1 MGTYQIIM
9 KKIKT
14 ALISVSDK
22 KNLKPLLNS
31 LKKNNI
37 KIISSGGTYKEIK
50 KLKFK
55 CLEVSEF
62 TNSPEILEGRVKTLH
77 PKIHAGILN
86 KRKSKTHLRDLRNN
100 NFENI
105 DLVIVNFYPFEETL
119 KNTKNHNKIIE
130 NIDVG
135 GPTMVRSAAK
145 NYKDVTVITSSDQY
159 EELIKELK
167 INRGSTSL
175 KFREKLSRIA
185 FAETAYYDSIISE
198 YFNKKNNITFP
209 KRKVFHSNL
218 VETPRYGENPHQE
231 SAIYSKN
238 NSMKI
243 NQIHGKQLSY
253 NNCNDIFSALT
264 ISKSLPK
271 NIGTVIVK
279 HANPCGVSI
288 NKDHLKSYKSALACD
303 PISAFGGIVSCN
315 FKINKNIAIELN
327 KLFLEVIIS
336 NGFNKEALKILKK
349 KKNLRLVDATNYS
362 FKEKLKFISSNEE
375 LLVQTEDLKKFSN
388 KDFKVVSKKKPNS
401 KQMKNLI
408 FAFNVCRYVKSNA
421 IVLTTNETTVGI
433 GSGQPSR
440 LDSCQIAIDKM
451 KKFINTKEE
460 IVAAS
465 DAFFPF
471 VDGFEKLIQSGVTAV
486 IQPSGSIRD
495 KEIINFA
502 NETDT
507 ILVFSK
513 TRHFRH

>member
-1 MGTYQIIM
+1 M

-22 KNLKPLLNS
+22 KNLKPLLIS

-50 KLKFK
+50 KLKFH

-86 KRKSKTHLRDLRNN
+86 KRNSKVHLKDLKNN

-105 DLVIVNFYPFEETL
+105 DLVVVNFYPFEETL
-119 KNTKNHNKIIE
+119 KNTKNHKKIIE

-145 NYKDVTVITSSDQY
+145 NYQDVTVITSSNQY
-159 EELIKELK
+159 EELIEELK
-167 INRGSTSL
+167 KNKGSTSL

-185 FAETAYYDSIISE
+185 FTETAYYDSVISD
-198 YFNKKNNITFP
+198 YFNKKNNIIFP
-209 KRKVFHSNL
+209 KKKVFHTNL
-218 VETPRYGENPHQE
+218 IETPRYGENPHQE
-231 SAIYSKN
+231 SGIYSKN
-238 NSMKI
+238 NSLKI

-253 NNCNDIFSALT
+253 NNYNDIFSALT

-288 NKDHLKSYKSALACD
+288 NKNPLISYKSALACD

-315 FKINKNIAIELN
+315 FKINKNLVSELN
-327 KLFLEVIIS
+327 KLFLEVIIA
-336 NGFNKEALKILKK
+336 NGFDKDALKLLKR
-349 KKNLRLVDATNYS
+349 KKNLRLIDATNYS
-362 FKEKLKFISSNEE
+362 FKEILRFISSNEE
-375 LLVQTEDLKKFSN
+375 LLIQTEDLKKFN
-388 KDFKVVSKKKPNS
+388 KNDFKVVSKKKPTS
-401 KQMKNLI
+401 KQMKDLI
-408 FAFNVCRYVKSNA
+408 FAFNICRYVKSNA
-421 IVLTTNETTVGI
+421 IVLAANGTTAGI

-440 LDSCQIAIDKM
+440 LDSCQIAINKM
-451 KKFINTKEE
+451 KKFMNTNNE

-471 VDGFEKLIQSGVTAV
+471 VDGIEKLVQSGVTAV

-495 KEIINFA
+495 KEIIKFA
-502 NETDT
+502 NETET
-507 ILVFSK
+507 ILVFSR

>member
-1 MGTYQIIM
+1 M

-22 KNLKPLLNS
+22 KNLKPLLFS

-55 CLEVSEF
+55 CLEVSKF
-62 TNSPEILEGRVKTLH
+62 TGSPEILEGRVKTLH

-86 KRKSKTHLRDLRNN
+86 KRKSKIHLKDLNNN

-119 KNTKNHNKIIE
+119 KSTKNHNKIVE

-145 NYKDVTVITSSDQY
+145 NYQDVTVITSSDQY
-159 EELIKELK
+159 EQLIEELK
-167 INRGSTSL
+167 KNKGSTSL
-175 KFREKLSRIA
+175 EFREKLSRIA
-185 FAETAYYDSIISE
+185 FTETAYYDSVISD
-198 YFNKKNNITFP
+198 YFNKKNDVMFP
-209 KRKVFHSNL
+209 KKKVFHAKL
-218 VETPRYGENPHQE
+218 IETPRYGENPHQK

-238 NSMKI
+238 SSMKI
-243 NQIHGKQLSY
+243 RQIHGKQLSY
-253 NNCNDIFSALT
+253 NNYNDIFSALT

-279 HANPCGVSI
+279 HANPCGASI
-288 NKDHLKSYKSALACD
+288 NKDHLKSYKLALACD

-315 FKINKNIAIELN
+315 FKISIKLAIELS
-327 KLFLEVIIS
+327 KLFLEVIIAS
-336 NGFNKEALKILKK
+336 GFDKDALKLLKK
-349 KKNLRLVDATNYS
+349 KKNLRLIDATNYS
-362 FKEKLKFISSNEE
+362 FKEILRFISSNEE
-375 LLVQTEDLKKFSN
+375 LLVQTEDLNKFSN
-388 KDFKVVSKKKPNS
+388 KDFKIVSKKKPSS
-401 KQMKNLI
+401 KQMRNLI
-408 FAFNVCRYVKSNA
+408 FAFNICRFVKSNA
-421 IVLTTNETTVGI
+421 IVLASNETTVGI

-451 KKFINTKEE
+451 EKFMQTNEDV
-460 IVAAS
+460 VAAS

-471 VDGFEKLIQSGVTAV
+471 VDGIQKLVQSGVSAV

-495 KEIINFA
+495 KEIIKFA

>member
-1 MGTYQIIM
+1 M

-14 ALISVSDK
+14 ALISVSNK
-22 KNLKPLLNS
+22 SYLRPLLNS

-86 KRKSKTHLRDLRNN
+86 KRNNKIHIKDLKNN

-105 DLVIVNFYPFEETL
+105 DLVIVNFYPFEKAL
-119 KNTKNHNKIIE
+119 NTSKNHEKIIE

-145 NYKDVTVITSSDQY
+145 NYQDVTVITSSDQY
-159 EELIKELK
+159 NELIDEL
-167 INRGSTSL
+167 NRNKGSTSL
-175 KFREKLSRIA
+175 EFREKLARIA
-185 FAETAYYDSIISE
+185 FTETAYYDSVISD
-198 YFNKKNNITFP
+198 YFNKKNNIIFP
-209 KRKVFHSNL
+209 KRKIFHTNL
-218 VETPRYGENPHQE
+218 IETPRYGENPHQK

-238 NSMKI
+238 SSLKI

-253 NNCNDIFSALT
+253 NNYNDIFSALT

-271 NIGTVIVK
+271 NTGTVIVK

-288 NKDHLKSYKSALACD
+288 NKDNIESYKLALACD
-303 PISAFGGIVSCN
+303 PVSAFGGIVSCN
-315 FKINKNIAIELN
+315 FKVNKNLAIELN

-336 NGFNKEALKILKK
+336 NGFDQEALKLLKK
-349 KKNLRLVDATNYS
+349 KKNLRLIDATNYS
-362 FKEKLKFISSNEE
+362 YKEILRLVSSNEE
-375 LLVQTEDLKKFSN
+375 FLVQTEDFNKFSKN
-388 KDFKVVSKKKPNS
+388 DFKVVSKRKPNS
-401 KQMKNLI
+401 KQMRNLI
-408 FAFNVCRYVKSNA
+408 FAFNICRYTKSNA
-421 IVLTTNETTVGI
+421 IVLARNETTVGI

-451 KKFINTKEE
+451 KKFMDSNEE
-460 IVAAS
+460 VVAAS

-471 VDGFEKLIQSGVTAV
+471 VDGIEKLVQSGVTAV

-495 KEIINFA
+495 KEIIKFA
-502 NETDT
+502 NETGT

>member
-1 MGTYQIIM
+1 M

-14 ALISVSDK
+14 ALISISDK
-22 KNLKPLLNS
+22 RNLKPLLNS

-86 KRKSKTHLRDLRNN
+86 KRKSKIHLRDLKNN

-119 KNTKNHNKIIE
+119 KNTKNHRKIIE

-159 EELIKELK
+159 KELIEELKK
-167 INRGSTSL
+167 NKGSTSL

-185 FAETAYYDSIISE
+185 FTETAYYDSVISN
-198 YFNKKNNITFP
+198 YFNKKTNVIFP
-209 KRKVFHSNL
+209 KKRVFHANL
-218 VETPRYGENPHQE
+218 IETPRYGENPHQK
-231 SAIYSKN
+231 SGIYSKN
-238 NSMKI
+238 TSMKI

-253 NNCNDIFSALT
+253 NNYNDIFSALT

-271 NIGTVIVK
+271 NTGTVIVK

-288 NKDHLKSYKSALACD
+288 NRNNLKSYKLALACD

-315 FKINKNIAIELN
+315 FKITKSLAIELN

-336 NGFNKEALKILKK
+336 NGFDKEALRLLKK
-349 KKNLRLVDATNYS
+349 KKNLRLIDATNYS
-362 FKEKLKFISSNEE
+362 FKGILSFISSNEE
-375 LLVQTEDLKKFSN
+375 LLIQTDDLQKFSK
-388 KDFKVVSKKKPNS
+388 KDFKVVSKKKPNL

-408 FAFNVCRYVKSNA
+408 FAFNICRYVKSNA
-421 IVLTTNETTVGI
+421 IVLATNETTAGI

-451 KKFINTKEE
+451 KKFMNTNDEV
-460 IVAAS
+460 VAAS

-471 VDGFEKLIQSGVTAV
+471 IDGIEKLIQSGITAI

-502 NETDT
+502 NETNT

>member
-1 MGTYQIIM
+1 MS
-9 KKIKT
+9 KIKT

-22 KNLKPLLNS
+22 KNLKPLLNI
-31 LKKNNI
+31 LRKNKV
-37 KIISSGGTYKEIK
+37 KIISSGGTYKEII
-50 KLKFK
+50 KLKFQ

-62 TNSPEILEGRVKTLH
+62 TNSPEVLEGRVKTLH

-86 KRKSKTHLRDLRNN
+86 KRNSKSHLKDLKKNN
-100 NFENI
+100 YENI
-105 DLVIVNFYPFEETL
+105 DLVIVNFYPFENTL
-119 KNTKNHNKIIE
+119 KKTNKHSAIIE

-145 NYKDVTVITSSDQY
+145 NYNDVTVITSSDQY
-159 EELIKELK
+159 EELIEELNK
-167 INRGSTSL
+167 NKGSTTL

-185 FAETAYYDSIISE
+185 FTETAYYDSVISN
-198 YFNKKNNITFP
+198 YFNKISNTTFP
-209 KRKVFHSNL
+209 SKKVIHANL
-218 VETPRYGENPHQE
+218 IDIPRYGENPHQM
-231 SAIYSKN
+231 SGIYSKN
-238 NSMKI
+238 SNMNI
-243 NQIHGKQLSY
+243 RQIHGKQLSY
-253 NNCNDIFSALT
+253 NNYNDIFAALT

-288 NKDHLKSYKSALACD
+288 KKNHLESYIAALKCD
-303 PISAFGGIVSCN
+303 PVSAFGGIVSCN
-315 FKINKNIAIELN
+315 YKVTKIIAEELN
-327 KLFLEVIIS
+327 KLFFEVIIA
-336 NGFNKEALKILKK
+336 NNFNSDAIKILKT
-349 KKNLRLVDATNYS
+349 KKNLRLIDASKYT
-362 FKEKLKFISSNEE
+362 FKEDLKFISNNEE
-375 LLVQTEDLKKFSN
+375 ILVQSEDINKFN
-388 KDFKVVSKKKPNS
+388 IRDFKVVSKKKPNA
-401 KQMKNLI
+401 KQMKNLL

-421 IVLTTNETTVGI
+421 IVLATNETTAGI

-451 KKFINTKEE
+451 KKFTNTNGEM
-460 IVAAS
+460 VAAS

-471 VDGFEKLIQSGVTAV
+471 VDGLEKLVQSGATAV

-502 NETDT
+502 NETNT

>member
-1 MGTYQIIM
+1 MN
-9 KKIKT
+9 KIKT

-22 KNLKPLLNS
+22 KNIKSLLEI
-31 LKKNNI
+31 LRKNKV

-55 CLEVSEF
+55 CIEVSEF
-62 TNSPEILEGRVKTLH
+62 TNSAEILEGRVKTLH

-86 KRKSKTHLRDLRNN
+86 KRISKSHLNEMKKN

-105 DLVIVNFYPFEETL
+105 DLVIVNFYPFENTL
-119 KNTKNHNKIIE
+119 NKTNNHNTIVE

-145 NYKDVTVITSSDQY
+145 NYKDVTVITSTNQY
-159 EELIKELK
+159 EELIEELK
-167 INRGSTSL
+167 KNKGSTTL

-185 FAETAYYDSIISE
+185 FTETAYYDSVISN
-198 YFNKKNNITFP
+198 YFNNISDTTFP
-209 KRKVFHSNL
+209 DKRTFHANL
-218 VETPRYGENPHQE
+218 IEIPRYGENPHQK

-238 NSMKI
+238 SNMNIK
-243 NQIHGKQLSY
+243 QIHGKQLSY
-253 NNCNDIFSALT
+253 NNYNDIFAALT

-271 NIGTVIVK
+271 NTGTVIVK

-288 NKDHLKSYKSALACD
+288 KKNHLESYIAALKCD
-303 PISAFGGIVSCN
+303 PLSAFGGIVFCN
-315 FKINKNIAIELN
+315 YKVTKIIAEELN
-327 KLFLEVIIS
+327 KLFLEVIIA
-336 NGFNKEALKILKK
+336 NNFNSDAIKILKT
-349 KKNLRLVDATNYS
+349 KKNLRLIDASKYT
-362 FKEKLKFISSNEE
+362 FKEDLKFISNNEE
-375 LLVQTEDLKKFSN
+375 ILVQSEDINKFN
-388 KDFKVVSKKKPNS
+388 IRDFKVVSKKKPNA
-401 KQMKNLI
+401 KQMKNLL

-421 IVLTTNETTVGI
+421 IVLATNETTAGI

-451 KKFINTKEE
+451 KKFTKPNDEL
-460 IVAAS
+460 VAAS

-471 VDGFEKLIQSGVTAV
+471 IDGLEKLVQSGVTAV

-502 NETDT
+502 NETNT

>member
-1 MGTYQIIM
+1 M

-31 LKKNNI
+31 LKNNKI

-50 KLKFK
+50 KFKFK
-55 CLEVSEF
+55 CSEVSEF
-62 TNSPEILEGRVKTLH
+62 TNFPEILEGRVKTLH

-86 KRKSKTHLRDLRNN
+86 KRKSKTHKKDIKNN

-119 KNTKNHNKIIE
+119 KKTKNHDKIIE

-145 NYKDVTVITSSDQY
+145 NYKDVTVVTSSNQY
-159 EELIKELK
+159 EELIEELK
-167 INRGSTSL
+167 KNKGSTSFE
-175 KFREKLSRIA
+175 FRKKLSRIA
-185 FAETAYYDSIISE
+185 FTKTAYYDSLISN
-198 YFNKKNNITFP
+198 YFNEISDITFP
-209 KRKVFHSNL
+209 DRKIFQAKL
-218 VETPRYGENPHQE
+218 IEKPRYGENPHQK

-238 NSMKI
+238 HQMNIK
-243 NQIHGKQLSY
+243 QIHGKQLSY
-253 NNCNDIFSALT
+253 NNYNDIFAALT

-288 NKDHLKSYKSALACD
+288 KKKHVESYISALACD
-303 PISAFGGIVSCN
+303 PVSAFGGIVSCN
-315 FKINKNIAIELN
+315 YKITKKVAEELD
-327 KLFLEVIIS
+327 KLFLEVIIGNNFDS
-336 NGFNKEALKILKK
+336 DALKILKR
-349 KKNLRLVDATNYS
+349 KKNLRLIDASKYTLKN
-362 FKEKLKFISSNEE
+362 ELKFTSNNEE
-375 LLVQTEDLKKFSN
+375 ILVQSEDINKFNLKN
-388 KDFKVVSKKKPNS
+388 FKVVSKKKPN
-401 KQMKNLI
+401 KTQMKNLI
-408 FAFNVCRYVKSNA
+408 FAFNICRYVKSNA
-421 IVLTTNETTVGI
+421 IVLAANESTTGI

-451 KKFINTKEE
+451 RKFINTKEE

-471 VDGFEKLIQSGVTAV
+471 VDGIEKLVQSGITAV

-502 NETDT
+502 NNTD
-507 ILVFSK
+507 IVLVFSK

>member
-1 MGTYQIIM
+1 MS
-9 KKIKT
+9 KIKT

-22 KNLKPLLNS
+22 KNLKPLLNI
-31 LKKNNI
+31 LRKNKV
-37 KIISSGGTYKEIK
+37 KIISSGGTYKEII
-50 KLKFK
+50 KLKFQ

-62 TNSPEILEGRVKTLH
+62 TNSPEVLEGRVKTLH

-86 KRKSKTHLRDLRNN
+86 KRNSKSHLKDLKKNN
-100 NFENI
+100 YENI
-105 DLVIVNFYPFEETL
+105 DLVIVNFYPFENTL
-119 KNTKNHNKIIE
+119 KKTNKHSAIIE

-145 NYKDVTVITSSDQY
+145 NYNDVTVITSSDQY
-159 EELIKELK
+159 EELIEELNK
-167 INRGSTSL
+167 NKGSTTL

-185 FAETAYYDSIISE
+185 FTETAYYDSVISN
-198 YFNKKNNITFP
+198 YFNKISNTTFP
-209 KRKVFHSNL
+209 SKKVIHANL
-218 VETPRYGENPHQE
+218 IDIPRYGENPHQM
-231 SAIYSKN
+231 SGIYSKN
-238 NSMKI
+238 SNMNI
-243 NQIHGKQLSY
+243 RQIHGKQLSY
-253 NNCNDIFSALT
+253 NNYNDIFAALT

-288 NKDHLKSYKSALACD
+288 KKNHLESYIAALKCD
-303 PISAFGGIVSCN
+303 PVSAFGGIVSCN
-315 FKINKNIAIELN
+315 YKVTKIIAEELN
-327 KLFLEVIIS
+327 KLFFEVIIA
-336 NGFNKEALKILKK
+336 NNFNSDAIKILKT
-349 KKNLRLVDATNYS
+349 KKNLRLIDASKYT
-362 FKEKLKFISSNEE
+362 FKEDLKFISNNEE
-375 LLVQTEDLKKFSN
+375 ILVQSEDINKFN
-388 KDFKVVSKKKPNS
+388 IRDFKVVSKKKPNA
-401 KQMKNLI
+401 KQMKNLL

-421 IVLTTNETTVGI
+421 IVLATNETTAGI

-451 KKFINTKEE
+451 KKFTKPNDEL
-460 IVAAS
+460 VAAS

-471 VDGFEKLIQSGVTAV
+471 IDGLEKLVQSGVTAV

-502 NETDT
+502 NETNT

>member
-1 MGTYQIIM
+1 M

-22 KNLKPLLNS
+22 QNLKPLLS
-31 LKKNNI
+31 CLKKNDI

-55 CLEVSEF
+55 CVEVSEF
-62 TNSPEILEGRVKTLH
+62 TSSPEILEGRVKTLH

-86 KRKSKTHLRDLRNN
+86 KRKSKTHLRDIKNN

-119 KNTKNHNKIIE
+119 KNTRNHNKIIE

-145 NYKDVTVITSSDQY
+145 NYKDVTVVTSSDQY
-159 EELIKELK
+159 DELIEELKK
-167 INRGSTSL
+167 NKGSTSL
-175 KFREKLSRIA
+175 IFREKLSRIA
-185 FAETAYYDSIISE
+185 FTETAYYDSIISD
-198 YFNKKNNITFP
+198 YFNKKNGVIFP
-209 KRKVFHSNL
+209 KKKTFHANL
-218 VETPRYGENPHQE
+218 IETPRYGENPHQL

-238 NSMKI
+238 NSLKI

-253 NNCNDIFSALT
+253 NNYNDIFSALT

-288 NKDHLKSYKSALACD
+288 NKDHLMSYKLALSCD
-303 PISAFGGIVSCN
+303 PVSAFGGIVSCN
-315 FKINKNIAIELN
+315 FKIGKNLASELN
-327 KLFLEVIIS
+327 KLFLEVIIA
-336 NGFNKEALKILKK
+336 NGFEKNALRLLKK
-349 KKNLRLVDATNYS
+349 KKNLRLIDATNYS
-362 FKEKLKFISSNEE
+362 FKEILRFISSNEE
-375 LLVQTEDLKKFSN
+375 ILTQTEDLKKFSN
-388 KDFKVVSKKKPNS
+388 KDFKVVSKKKPS
-401 KQMKNLI
+401 AKQMRDLI
-408 FAFNVCRYVKSNA
+408 FAFNICRYVKSNA
-421 IVLTTNETTVGI
+421 IVLASNETTVGI

-440 LDSCQIAIDKM
+440 LDSCQISIDKM
-451 KKFINTKEE
+451 KKFMQTNGDV
-460 IVAAS
+460 VAAS

-471 VDGFEKLIQSGVTAV
+471 VDGVEKLVQSGVTAV

-502 NETDT
+502 NETNT